1 MSVEFINIDRE
12 TFLSLTLYKYLTL
25 ERALEF
31 LETSKIWFASP
42 TTWEDPF
49 EKRFVETMY
58 QTNGIKVP
66 FPWKDRVYCLCLSEN
81 ANCEAYWNTYSKDDI
96 GICFALDTEKLLDLL
111 DGFAEKNDVSI
122 YIGPVVYQNTT
133 TIKGRLS
140 KNPFIGPSID
150 LDDPVTDAKML
161 LLKRNAFEYEEE
173 VRIILVKDTPS
184 PAKGVMVDYSVENTD
199 LIKLVK
205 IDPRVGNY
213 VTKMLKTLFA
223 EKYEFEPMS
232 KRVNKS
238 GIYADQSPSYI
249 KLD

>member
-12 TFLSLTLYKYLTL
+12 EFLASTLYKYLTL
-25 ERALEF
+25 ERSLEF
-31 LETSKIWFASP
+31 LETKEIWFASP

-58 QTNGIKVP
+58 QTDEERIP
-66 FPWKDRVYCLCLSEN
+66 FPWKDRVYCLCLSKN
-81 ANCEAYWNTYSKDDI
+81 ANCEAYWNTYSKGDI
-96 GICFALDTEKLLDLL
+96 GICFAFDSQKLLKLL
-111 DGFAEKNDVSI
+111 EGFAKKNNVSI
-122 YIGPVVYQNTT
+122 YIGAAEYQKTT
-133 TIKGRLS
+133 TIKGKLS

-150 LDDPVTDAKML
+150 LDDPMTDAKML
-161 LLKRNAFEYEEE
+161 LLKRNAFKYEDE
-173 VRIILVKDTPS
+173 VRIILVKNAPS
-184 PAKGVMVDYSVENTD
+184 AASGIMVNYSLENTE

-205 IDPRVGNY
+205 IDPRVGDY

-223 EKYEFEPMS
+223 EKYEFVPMS
-232 KRVNKS
+232 RRVNKS